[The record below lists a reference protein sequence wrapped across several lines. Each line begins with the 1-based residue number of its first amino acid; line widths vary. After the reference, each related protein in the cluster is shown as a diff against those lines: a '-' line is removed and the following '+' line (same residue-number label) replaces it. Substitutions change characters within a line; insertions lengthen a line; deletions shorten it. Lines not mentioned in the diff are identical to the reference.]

1 MTFEKR
7 AYQQQAI
14 IDIRNE
20 FKKGNKKVLLTQP
33 TGAGKAVIALQI
45 IIEALCKNK
54 RVAFFLDRITLLD
67 QFAKLIY
74 DSGIDQF
81 GIMQADN
88 VEYNPELPLQII
100 TAQTLSRRMIDKF
113 DLYIVDEC
121 HVIYKS
127 ILTEM
132 KKYPDS
138 YWIGLT
144 ATPFTKG
151 LGKVWDSLVN
161 SVTTAGLIKEGFLSK
176 YIAYGPS
183 KPDLKGV
190 KTVGDDYNKK
200 QLAERTDQK
209 QLIGDIVEHWFKL
222 ASDKRTVV
230 MAVNVAHAEHI
241 CESFK
246 EKGIKAD
253 VIHCYL
259 KNGEA
264 PERLQR
270 FRDGELQML
279 CSVDMI
285 SRGFDMPAADCIII
299 ARPTKSLNYHIQ
311 AIGRVLRASPGKEYA
326 LILDHAGNIERL
338 GFPDEEF
345 EMKLDMGIKKP
356 KEKGKPKEKLPKPC
370 PKCFT
375 LFKGQECPKCGFKK
389 KRQPGVET
397 KDGEL
402 KQLTPVERGKKTTIE
417 NKEKLY
423 AKLLAGAKAANF
435 NNGWAA
441 HKYREYFGVWPAK
454 KIEHDQQ
461 FHDFLINLPRQRMMK
476 IIWGLVK

>member
-1 MTFEKR
+1 MKFEKR
-7 AYQQQAI
+7 EYQTQAMT
-14 IDIRNE
+14 DIRNQ
-20 FKKGNKKVLLTQP
+20 FKQGKKKVLLTQP
-33 TGAGKAVIALQI
+33 TGAGKAVVALQI

-74 DSGIDQF
+74 DSGIDEF

-88 VEYNPELPLQII
+88 PMYNPQLSLQII
-100 TAQTLSRRMIDKF
+100 TAQTLSRRMVEKF

-132 KKYPDS
+132 KKHPDS

-151 LGKVWDSLVN
+151 LGKVWDVLIN

-183 KPDLKGV
+183 QPDLKGV

-200 QLAERTDQK
+200 ELAERTDKK

-222 ASDKRTVV
+222 ANDKRTVV

-246 EKGIKAD
+246 AKGVKVD

-338 GFPDEEF
+338 GFPDDEF
-345 EMKLDMGIKKP
+345 DMELDMGIKKP
-356 KEKGKPKEKLPKPC
+356 KEKGKPKDKIPKPC
-370 PKCFT
+370 PECFM
-375 LFKGQECPKCGFKK
+375 LFIGTICPKCGFKRK
-389 KRQPGVET
+389 KQPGVET
-397 KDGEL
+397 KKGDL
-402 KQLTPVERGKKTTIE
+402 KQLTPLERGKITPMV
-417 NKEKLY
+417 NKEVLY
-423 AKLLAGAKAANF
+423 SKLLAGAKAAGF
-435 NNGWAA
+435 KEGWAA

-454 KIEHDQQ
+454 HIEPDEKFCAYLQSIPQ
-461 FHDFLINLPRQRMMK
+461 WKMFK